1 MCYHFL
7 SYLPTILIPSLFEPT
22 LSPRQ
27 GVNNCSVPVFQGVST
42 LLEMMVNCPE
52 CLTPEQV
59 QLIAKNVENLTLA
72 ENSTT
77 IPKPIPK
84 PKLIKRQNPNTF
96 HKE

>member
-1 MCYHFL
+1 
-7 SYLPTILIPSLFEPT
+7 
-22 LSPRQ
+22 
-27 GVNNCSVPVFQGVST
+27 
-42 LLEMMVNCPE
+42 MMVNCPE